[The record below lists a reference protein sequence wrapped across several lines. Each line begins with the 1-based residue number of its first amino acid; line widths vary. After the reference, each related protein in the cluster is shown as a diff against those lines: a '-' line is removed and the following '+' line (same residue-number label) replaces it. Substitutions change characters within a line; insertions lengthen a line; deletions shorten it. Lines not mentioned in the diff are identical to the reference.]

1 MITKLILGVAITS
14 TLVSAI
20 DYGKAAESVKVP
32 EAITTVS
39 KGTDMTMDDVSNS
52 VDAEKLTAAVIES
65 EDATKATAEVT
76 ETKKEVA
83 EVKQEVANVEKEV
96 AEVEKSTTEEKTEEK
111 SSGLLN
117 SISSWF

>member
-1 MITKLILGVAITS
+1 MITKLLLGVAITS

-20 DYGKAAESVKVP
+20 DYGKAVDSVKVP

-52 VDAEKLTAAVIES
+52 VDAEKLTAAVLES
-65 EDATKATAEVT
+65 EDAVKAKEEVT
-76 ETKKEVA
+76 QTKKEVA
-83 EVKQEVANVEKEV
+83 KVEET
-96 AEVEKSTTEEKTEEK
+96 TTEEKTEEK

-117 SISSWF
+117 SISSFF